1 MGTTTKCNKCV
12 CAQQKTT
19 TVNNKLLFV
28 NVLQKKNKRIVVIK
42 VQDAEPT
49 REGVV
54 SEDSVGCDWAAC
66 ISMAYNRAPPESRHV
81 TMLRRSE
88 AIWVQTRVGIEE
100 PGAVCFSRGQWRHTD
115 PVTVYILTERRREK
129 YHTLQLGHCHWYF
142 CRLGFNKYIVKWEA
156 VLYKWNTCV
165 GNTQH
170 SRCFQVGFLLIL
182 LMTVF

>member
-1 MGTTTKCNKCV
+1 MCLCTTEDNYCKQQTTFCQ
-12 CAQQKTT
+12 CAAA
-19 TVNNKLLFV
+19 
-28 NVLQKKNKRIVVIK
+28 KKIKKIVVIK

-100 PGAVCFSRGQWRHTD
+100 PGAVCFSRGQ
-115 PVTVYILTERRREK
+115 
-129 YHTLQLGHCHWYF
+129 
-142 CRLGFNKYIVKWEA
+142 
-156 VLYKWNTCV
+156 
-165 GNTQH
+165 
-170 SRCFQVGFLLIL
+170 
-182 LMTVF
+182 